1 MPDDLDHEVI
11 DSPQALFRH
20 LYEAHGLVE
29 ALDLDPATAPLQF
42 WLRRHTELE
51 RAASRPAAG
60 RPTGERLS
68 GDLAAGRHLAAG
80 SLAAAVT
87 GAGSGPRF
95 RPFADPLV
103 EALAAALVGR
113 GLDER
118 WVRRGLSTYTGT
130 DGRHGEEAVR
140 TAFVAPMLEAVAA
153 QLAGG
158 PPSRAPWPP
167 ATPRTAPR
175 EAAGQDPTR
184 RAPAPR
190 QPPTRRAPAPRQP
203 PARQPARPEPAPHD
217 PTRRAPAPQEPAAQ
231 TPGTRQPPARQA
243 ARPEPA
249 AQERAGRTPAA
260 QEPAP
265 RASMPRGPAPW
276 EPAAR
281 AASSGRAEGQSGG
294 RDTWAPQPLAA
305 RAAGPDLNADFM
317 ALADVLQ
324 ERRRSRGGR
333 HDTPTPRASTP
344 PATRPATPPSAT
356 PGPARPPVTTPP
368 VTTPP
373 GPREAREPD
382 DDVMALANAL
392 QRGRGSG
399 RQ

>member
-42 WLRRHTELE
+42 WLRRHAELE
-51 RAASRPAAG
+51 RAASRGAAG
-60 RPTGERLS
+60 RPTGGRLS
-68 GDLAAGRHLAAG
+68 GDPAAGRLAAAG
-80 SLAAAVT
+80 SFPASGRRPVAGGEAAERRSAGRSPGASVAVPTTPPTTGRGGGAAVSMGPANPGGVT

-95 RPFADPLV
+95 RRFADPLV
-103 EALAAALVGR
+103 EAVAAALVGR

-140 TAFVAPMLEAVAA
+140 AAFVVPMLEAIAG

-158 PPSRAPWPP
+158 PPSRAQWPP

-190 QPPTRRAPAPRQP
+190 APATRE
-203 PARQPARPEPAPHD
+203 PARPESVP
-217 PTRRAPAPQEPAAQ
+217 
-231 TPGTRQPPARQA
+231 
-243 ARPEPA
+243 
-249 AQERAGRTPAA
+249 QERAGRSPAA
-260 QEPAP
+260 QEPAS
-265 RASMPRGPAPW
+265 RASRPRGAAAW

-281 AASSGRAEGQSGG
+281 AASSGQAEVPSGG
-294 RDTWAPQPLAA
+294 RETWAPQPLAA

-317 ALADVLQ
+317 AIADVLQ
-324 ERRRSRGGR
+324 ERRRSRRGGSR
-333 HDTPTPRASTP
+333 DTPTPRVSTP
-344 PATRPATPPSAT
+344 PATTP
-356 PGPARPPVTTPP
+356 TTPP
-368 VTTPP
+368 PTTPP
-373 GPREAREPD
+373 PTRSPVTAPPAPREPD

-392 QRGRGSG
+392 QRGRGNG